1 MESPFLQILCL
12 AEQIQ
17 FTERCE
23 TAIRSNSLM
32 SLHEFSIEME
42 SQLDS
47 YANTDMSGGAGDAA
61 SNVLELKCKALILDT
76 IHAIDVVEKLV
87 KNNVKSTE
95 DWLWQKQLRFYIE
108 KGMVASVLEA
118 LFRKYFG
125 FLRKNFLYGM
135 PSCSKVL
142 DHAN

>member
-1 MESPFLQILCL
+1 MLLFFQILCL

-23 TAIRSNSLM
+23 AAIRSNSLQ
-32 SLHEFSIEME
+32 EFSIEME

-76 IHAIDVVEKLV
+76 IHAIDVVDNLI

-95 DWLWQKQLRFYIE
+95 NWLWQKQLRFYIE
-108 KGMVASVLEA
+108 KGMSV
-118 LFRKYFG
+118 
-125 FLRKNFLYGM
+125 
-135 PSCSKVL
+135 PV
-142 DHAN
+142 